1 MRIASATIAE
11 NSIRQIQ
18 RLSGQQIELQNQV
31 STRQK
36 ITDPSDNPAA
46 MSRILNLEHERRGL
60 TQFTANTERAL
71 QISQASY
78 TGLQQLKKIS
88 DRATEIGTLSSS
100 ATGADA
106 RQAYATEI
114 DQLLEQAVQL
124 GNTRFRNDYIFAGTA
139 IDTQPFVVARN
150 AGGEITGATYAG
162 NSDQAEIPL
171 SESTRVATGTT
182 GTTNTGIGDFL
193 NQLVALRDAL
203 RAGNSTAIG
212 AAQQQLIAA
221 EDVLVDSLSEQGAIQ
236 MRIEVAKTQQASR
249 ATNLEQLVSSEADVD
264 LATTIVKLNQTQVAY
279 QAALQ
284 SSANIMKL
292 SLLDYIS

>member
-18 RLSGQQIELQNQV
+18 RLSGQQVELQNQV

-60 TQFTANTERAL
+60 TQFTANTDRAL

-100 ATGADA
+100 TTGADA
-106 RQAYATEI
+106 REAYATEI

-139 IDTQPFVVARN
+139 IDTQPFNVTRN
-150 AGGEITGATYAG
+150 AGGEITGVTYAG

-171 SESTRVATGTT
+171 SESTRVATGTA
-182 GTTNTGIGDFL
+182 GTTNTGIGDFV

-203 RAGNSTAIG
+203 RAGDSTAIG
-212 AAQQQLIAA
+212 SAQQQLIVA